1 MLTAKEWLAVS
12 DKLQEAI
19 YLLPPVGSV
28 LSGSHVNEVRLRLT
42 QADDAVAAFRDS
54 AREAESSASLL

>member
-19 YLLPPVGSV
+19 YLLPPIGSV
-28 LSGSHVNEVRLRLT
+28 LSGIHVNEVRLCLT
-42 QADDAVAAFRDS
+42 QADDVVTACRDT
-54 AREAESSASLL
+54 ALEKENRA